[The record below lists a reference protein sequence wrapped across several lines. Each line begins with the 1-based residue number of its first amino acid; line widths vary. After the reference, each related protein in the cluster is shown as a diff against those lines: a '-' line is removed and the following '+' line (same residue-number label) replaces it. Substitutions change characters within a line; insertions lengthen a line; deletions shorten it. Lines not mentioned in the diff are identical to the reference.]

1 MSTRP
6 LHELRDEAR
15 SARSRGDFGR
25 AQGALFA
32 ALQHTTAR
40 EEDYVGATAELR
52 DVLTHAGNYRAALTL
67 DWYAGTDKSQR
78 QLIGRVPPIDRAR
91 TLLAWADRDADR
103 ERARGVYAKAAD
115 EYEAAGLVAQAAIA
129 GERGGDYPRARALW
143 SRLAHLLS
151 SSGSELYAAG
161 LARFNLAR
169 TARRTGDPTAARE
182 AVVAAVHLLEE
193 AADRYETIGQ
203 RERAFDCYQVLIAVG
218 RESQEFEHV
227 LEGYVNVIRI
237 LREDHLRYYA
247 LQSYEEAVG
256 AAEKQG
262 EVSAAATL
270 AREMST
276 YARKEGLPQVSS
288 FATLTQ
294 ARLWQEV
301 AAASRKRQAPPEI
314 AENALLAAVI
324 ALGEAGQYRQVGG
337 VYRALSQLPLEDARV
352 KHYARATGRYQ
363 TAQDLAIDAA
373 PLPAHLRHEVGF
385 PEVWHVDLVEWE
397 QGGSASQACGDI
409 VLNPGE
415 WSEVTRRRAMLA
427 RLSALA
433 VEASIQASPPAG
445 PSPPAAPSPQASAP
459 APRAAGPEAWVRLAE
474 QLAQVELYT
483 ILSPLEHLFHRP
495 EPEVRAG
502 VVRALSRF
510 LYKRTFITLREALAD
525 PDGNIVQ
532 EAAKALEELR
542 FPHAFDPLA
551 RIYRE
556 SQSAMVRA
564 SAVRA
569 LAKIDTFEA
578 AELLLGILQHDG
590 TQERTAAVEA
600 LKRARGLRFVDL
612 AREQVKQLAGPARA
626 AVRDVLQS
634 RNINLPGV

>member
-15 SARSRGDFGR
+15 SARGHGDLPR
-25 AQGALFA
+25 AHGALFS
-32 ALQHTTAR
+32 ALQHTVAR
-40 EEDYVGATAELR
+40 EEDYVGAVAELR
-52 DVLTHAGNYRAALTL
+52 DVLTQMGDHRGALTL
-67 DWYAGTDKSQR
+67 DWYSGSERSQR
-78 QLIGRVPPIDRAR
+78 ALLQSVPAIDRAR
-91 TLLAWADRDADR
+91 TLLAWADRATDR
-103 ERARGVYAKAAD
+103 ERAKGTYGKAAD

-129 GERGGDYPRARALW
+129 RERGGDFGRARALW
-143 SRLAHLLS
+143 SRLAQVLSAS
-151 SSGSELYAAG
+151 SSDLYAAG

-169 TARRTGDPTAARE
+169 TSLRTGDAAAARE

-203 RERAFDCYQVLIAVG
+203 RERAFDCYQVLIAIG
-218 RESQEFEHV
+218 RESGEFEHV

-247 LQSYEEAVG
+247 LQSYEEAVA

-270 AREMST
+270 AREMSA
-276 YARKEGLPQVSS
+276 YARIEGLASVAS

-301 AAASRKRQAPPEI
+301 AAASRKRRAPPEI

-324 ALGEAGQYRQVGG
+324 ALGDAGQYRQVGG
-337 VYRALSQLPLEDARV
+337 VYGALAELPLEESRT
-352 KHYARATGRYQ
+352 KHYARARGRY
-363 TAQDLAIDAA
+363 TEALDLSIDAA

-397 QGGSASQACGDI
+397 QGGSAAQACGDI
-409 VLNPGE
+409 VLDPSQ

-427 RLSALA
+427 RLTALA
-433 VEASIQASPPAG
+433 VETDPEKG
-445 PSPPAAPSPQASAP
+445 PRHLP
-459 APRAAGPEAWVRLAE
+459 PEAYARLAE

-483 ILSPLEHLFHRP
+483 ILSPLEQLFRKTEHQ
-495 EPEVRAG
+495 VKVA
-502 VVRALSRF
+502 VIRALSRF
-510 LYKRTFITLREALAD
+510 LYKRTFITLREALTDDD
-525 PDGNIVQ
+525 PTIVQ

-556 SQSAMVRA
+556 SQAALVRA

-569 LAKIDTFEA
+569 LAKIDTLEA
-578 AELLLGILQHDG
+578 AEMLLGVIQHDG
-590 TQERTAAVEA
+590 SDERTAAVEA

-612 AREQVKQLAGPARA
+612 ARDQVKQLAGPAKV
-626 AVRDVLQS
+626 AVREVLAA
-634 RNINLPGV
+634 RGIGGGA

>member
-15 SARSRGDFGR
+15 AAHARGDLAR
-25 AQGALFA
+25 AQNALYA
-32 ALQHTTAR
+32 ALQHTVAR
-40 EEDYVGATAELR
+40 EEDYVAATAELR
-52 DVLTHAGNYRAALTL
+52 DVLAQAGAFRAALTL
-67 DWYAGTDKSQR
+67 DWYAGTEKSQR
-78 QLIGRVPPIDRAR
+78 NLIGRVPAIDRAR
-91 TLLAWADRDADR
+91 TLLAWADRNPDR
-103 ERARGVYAKAAD
+103 ERAKGVYAQAAD

-129 GERGGDYPRARALW
+129 GERGGDFARARALW
-143 SRLAHLLS
+143 SRLSHLLS
-151 SSGSELYAAG
+151 SSGSDLYAAG

-169 TARRTGDPTAARE
+169 TSQRTGDKPAARE
-182 AVVAAVHLLEE
+182 AVVASVHLLEE

-203 RERAFDCYQVLIAVG
+203 RERAFDCYQVLIAIG
-218 RESQEFEHV
+218 RESGEFEHV

-247 LQSYEEAVG
+247 LQSYEEAVA

-270 AREMST
+270 AREMAT
-276 YARKEGLPQVSS
+276 YARKEGLGAVSS
-288 FATLTQ
+288 FATLSQ
-294 ARLWQEV
+294 ARLWQAV
-301 AAASRKRQAPPEI
+301 AAASQKRRAPPEI
-314 AENALLAAVI
+314 AENALLASVI

-337 VYRALSQLPLEDARV
+337 VYGALSELPLEESRT
-352 KHYARATGRYQ
+352 KHYARARGRYRD
-363 TAQDLAIDAA
+363 AQDLAIEAA

-409 VLNPGE
+409 VLDPSQ

-427 RLSALA
+427 RLSALG
-433 VEASIQASPPAG
+433 VETPPAPGQRG
-445 PSPPAAPSPQASAP
+445 P
-459 APRAAGPEAWVRLAE
+459 GPEAWVRLAE
-474 QLAQVELYT
+474 QLALVELYT
-483 ILSPLEHLFHRP
+483 ILSPLEHLFRRP

-502 VVRALSRF
+502 VVKALSRF

-525 PDGNIVQ
+525 GDPTIVQ

-556 SQSAMVRA
+556 SQSAVVRA

-578 AELLLGILQHDG
+578 AEMLLGVIQHDG
-590 TQERTAAVEA
+590 SDERAAAVEA
-600 LKRARGLRFVDL
+600 LKRARGIRFVEL
-612 AREQVKQLAGPARA
+612 AREQLKQLAGPART
-626 AVRDVLQS
+626 AVRDVLQA
-634 RNINLPGV
+634 RGIGVPSA

>member
-6 LHELRDEAR
+6 VHELRDEAR
-15 SARSRGDFGR
+15 SALSRGELPR
-25 AQGALFA
+25 ASLALQG
-32 ALQHTTAR
+32 ALQHTVAR
-40 EEDYVGATAELR
+40 EEDYVAATIELR
-52 DVLTHAGNYRAALTL
+52 DVLVRMGDFRGALTL
-67 DWYAGTDKSQR
+67 DWYAGSTSSQR
-78 QLIGRVPPIDRAR
+78 PLIQRVPPIDRAR
-91 TLLAWADRDADR
+91 TLLAWADRDRDR
-103 ERARGVYAKAAD
+103 ERAKSTYGKAAD

-129 GERGGDYPRARALW
+129 RERCDDFRRARALW
-143 SRLAHLLS
+143 SRLAQVLTA
-151 SSGSELYAAG
+151 SGADLYAAG

-169 TARRTGDPTAARE
+169 TSLRTGDAAAARE

-218 RESQEFEHV
+218 RESGEFEHV

-247 LQSYEEAVG
+247 LQSYEEAVA

-270 AREMST
+270 AREMSA
-276 YARKEGLPQVSS
+276 YARKEGLVAVAS

-301 AAASRKRQAPPEI
+301 SAASQKRRAPPEI

-324 ALGEAGQYRQVGG
+324 ALGEAGQYQKVGG
-337 VYRALSQLPLEDARV
+337 VYGALAKLPLEEARV
-352 KHYARATGRYQ
+352 KHYARARGRY
-363 TAQDLAIDAA
+363 TEALDLNIDAA

-385 PEVWHVDLVEWE
+385 PDVWHVDLVEWE

-409 VLNPGE
+409 LLDPGQ

-427 RLSALA
+427 RLTALGI
-433 VEASIQASPPAG
+433 EA
-445 PSPPAAPSPQASAP
+445 PPAAGQ
-459 APRAAGPEAWVRLAE
+459 RGPGAEAFTRLCE
-474 QLAQVELYT
+474 QLALVELYT
-483 ILSPLEHLFHRP
+483 ILSPLEAMFKRP
-495 EPEVRAG
+495 EQPVRVA
-502 VVRALSRF
+502 VIRALSRF
-510 LYKRTFITLREALAD
+510 LYKRTFITLREALEGPD
-525 PDGNIVQ
+525 PTIIH

-556 SQSAMVRA
+556 SQRSDVRCSAL
-564 SAVRA
+564 RA
-569 LAKIDTFEA
+569 LSKIDTIEA
-578 AELLLGILQHDG
+578 AEMLLGVIQHDG
-590 TQERTAAVEA
+590 SEERTAAMDA

-612 AREQVKQLAGPARA
+612 ARDQMKHLPAA
-626 AVRDVLQS
+626 TKVAVRDVLQARGIS
-634 RNINLPGV
+634 VPA

>member
-15 SARSRGDFGR
+15 AARSRGDFAR

-52 DVLTHAGNYRAALTL
+52 DVLAQAGNFRAALTL
-67 DWYAGTDKSQR
+67 DWYAGNDKSQR

-129 GERGGDYPRARALW
+129 GERGGDFARARALW

-169 TARRTGDPTAARE
+169 TAKRTGDATAARE
-182 AVVAAVHLLEE
+182 AVVASVHLLEE

-324 ALGEAGQYRQVGG
+324 ALGEAGQYRQVGS
-337 VYRALSQLPLEDARV
+337 VYRALSQLPLEESRT

-409 VLNPGE
+409 VLNPSE

-433 VEASIQASPPAG
+433 VEASAAPGPQPTGAAPPA
-445 PSPPAAPSPQASAP
+445 PMPT
-459 APRAAGPEAWVRLAE
+459 PRAPGPEAWVRLAE
-474 QLAQVELYT
+474 QLALVELYT
-483 ILSPLEHLFHRP
+483 ILSPLEHLYRRP
-495 EPEVRAG
+495 EPEVRAA

-525 PDGNIVQ
+525 PDGTIVQ

-556 SQSAMVRA
+556 SQSAVVRA

-569 LAKIDTFEA
+569 LAKIDTLEA
-578 AELLLGILQHDG
+578 AELLLGIIQHDG

-634 RNINLPGV
+634 RNINLPNG

>member
-6 LHELRDEAR
+6 VHELRDEAR
-15 SARSRGDFGR
+15 AALSRGDLHAAR
-25 AQGALFA
+25 QALLG
-32 ALQHTTAR
+32 ALQHTVAR
-40 EEDYVGATAELR
+40 EEDYGAATAELR
-52 DVLTHAGNYRAALTL
+52 EVLVRLGDFRGALTL
-67 DWYAGTDKSQR
+67 DWYAGSRSSQR
-78 QLIGRVPPIDRAR
+78 PLIQQVPAIDRAR
-91 TLLAWADRDADR
+91 TLLAWADRSRDR
-103 ERARGVYAKAAD
+103 EQAKSIYGRAAD

-129 GERGGDYPRARALW
+129 RERCDDFSRARALW
-143 SRLAHLLS
+143 SRLAQVLTA
-151 SSGSELYAAG
+151 SGADFYAAG

-169 TARRTGDPTAARE
+169 TSLRTGDAAAARE

-203 RERAFDCYQVLIAVG
+203 RERAFDCYQVLIAIG
-218 RESQEFEHV
+218 RESGEFEHV

-270 AREMST
+270 AREMSA
-276 YARKEGLPQVSS
+276 YARKEGLAAVSS

-301 AAASRKRQAPPEI
+301 SVASQKRRAPPEI

-324 ALGEAGQYRQVGG
+324 ALGEAGQYQKVGA
-337 VYRALSQLPLEDARV
+337 VYGALSKLPLEESRV
-352 KHYARATGRYQ
+352 KHYGRARGRY
-363 TAQDLAIDAA
+363 TEALDLNIDAA

-409 VLNPGE
+409 LLDPAQ

-427 RLSALA
+427 RLTALS
-433 VEASIQASPPAG
+433 VEAPPAPGQRG
-445 PSPPAAPSPQASAP
+445 P
-459 APRAAGPEAWVRLAE
+459 GVEAWTRLCD
-474 QLAQVELYT
+474 QLALVELYT
-483 ILSPLEHLFHRP
+483 ILSPLEAMFKRP
-495 EPEVRAG
+495 EPPIRAA
-502 VVRALSRF
+502 VIRALSRF
-510 LYKRTFITLREALAD
+510 LYKRTFITLREALEGPD
-525 PDGNIVQ
+525 PTIIH
-532 EAAKALEELR
+532 EAARALEELR

-556 SQSAMVRA
+556 SPSSPVRC

-569 LAKIDTFEA
+569 LSKIDTLEA
-578 AELLLGILQHDG
+578 AEMLLGVIQHDG
-590 TQERTAAVEA
+590 TEERTAAMEA

-612 AREQVKQLAGPARA
+612 ARDQMKHLPTTTKA
-626 AVRDVLQS
+626 ALRDVLQARGIS
-634 RNINLPGV
+634 LPLA